1 MNESNPDYLCAVV
14 VRVCLMRFNQI
25 PAVRVH
31 AVKALELLQSEESV
45 QMELAKLLEGD
56 PNADVRKTVLS
67 VIVVIRAP
75 FLVSISEAGTWRMR
89 RVEHH
94 LTKAVFWNIF
104 GYNAPCESRNH
115 SRPSPVVEK
124 REC

>member
-14 VRVCLMRFNQI
+14 VRVCSMRFNQI

-67 VIVVIRAP
+67 VIVVTKDTLPGEHLRSWHMAHAPRGAP
-75 FLVSISEAGTWRMR
+75 FNESCFLEHLV
-89 RVEHH
+89 
-94 LTKAVFWNIF
+94 
-104 GYNAPCESRNH
+104 
-115 SRPSPVVEK
+115 
-124 REC
+124 